1 MLDTGFRFCTGNVI
15 QLGKLLTPFGIGQT
29 LTNAKSALQQQ
40 WLDLNLVDTN
50 LLGHNLSTLPGS
62 AKWRTQHHIP
72 AVVEVFGGVLNLRN
86 ANLIH
91 SNVRCTLKSQVNI
104 PIGLA
109 VTQKSKSAIS
119 H

>member
-1 MLDTGFRFCTGNVI
+1 
-15 QLGKLLTPFGIGQT
+15 
-29 LTNAKSALQQQ
+29 
-40 WLDLNLVDTN
+40 
-50 LLGHNLSTLPGS
+50 
-62 AKWRTQHHIP
+62 
-72 AVVEVFGGVLNLRN
+72 VVEVFGGVLNLRN

-91 SNVRCTLKSQVNI
+91 SNVRCALKSQVNI